1 MDAARGPRGRRRARP
16 RQHPGID
23 LALRTLVVAVLAAGP
38 SGCLVGPPYARPG
51 SRVAPDWTQP
61 EHPSIRT
68 DAGVPERWWEV
79 FGDPVLVDL
88 VDAAYVQ
95 NLTLE
100 SAGLRVVQAQARR
113 AITIGALY
121 PQRQDLFGS
130 YTRTTI
136 SKSAPGGN
144 VPDRHLGDFQFGLDA
159 AWEIDLWGKFR
170 RAIEAS
176 DADLLAAIATYDDVL
191 VSLVGEV
198 ASIYLTIRT
207 LDERL
212 AVANDN
218 VRVQQE
224 SLDIARV
231 RFEAGG
237 TSELDVQQAATIL
250 HDTEATIPQLEIL
263 RVNAVDSLC
272 VLLGVPPQDLVEHL
286 GSAPGHLPSVP
297 PEVTVGIPADLLERR
312 PDVRAAELRAAAQSA
327 RIGVASA
334 ELLPAFQLSGTLGL
348 SAESAAKL
356 FEGRSFEAVAGP
368 AITWPV
374 LNYGRLINDVRLQ
387 DAAFQQLATDYANAV
402 LVAQQEVEDSLAGYV
417 SGTERVHQ
425 LAEAVG
431 AANRAVELSRIQYR
445 EGATDFTSV
454 LNTQQ
459 AKLREDDQLVNER
472 GLLALRVV
480 SLYKALG
487 GGWELRGGQDF
498 VSADAREAMRART
511 HWGGLL
517 SSSAQKRDADEAASD
532 VAKRPWWK
540 LRWWWPRWW

>member
-1 MDAARGPRGRRRARP
+1 MDAARGPRGRSAVRP

-23 LALRTLVVAVLAAGP
+23 FALRTLALAALAAGP
-38 SGCLVGPPYARPG
+38 SGCLVGPSFGRPG
-51 SRVAPDWTQP
+51 SHLATGWTSEDQA
-61 EHPSIRT
+61 SVRT
-68 DAGVPERWWEV
+68 DAGVPDRWWEV
-79 FGDPVLVDL
+79 FGDPVIVDL
-88 VDAAYVQ
+88 VDAAYAQ
-95 NLTLE
+95 NLTLQ

-113 AITIGALY
+113 AITIGSLF

-144 VPDRHLGDFQFGLDA
+144 IPDRHLGDFQVGLDA

-198 ASIYLTIRT
+198 ASTYLTIRT

-212 AVANDN
+212 AVAADN

-237 TSELDVQQAATIL
+237 TSELDVQQAATLL
-250 HDTEATIPQLEIL
+250 HDTEASIPQLEIL

-272 VLLGVPPQDLVEHL
+272 VLLGVPPQDLAGRL
-286 GSAPGHLPSVP
+286 GTAPGHIPSVP
-297 PEVTVGIPADLLERR
+297 PEVTIGIPADLLERR

-334 ELLPAFQLSGTLGL
+334 ELLPAFQISGTLGL

-387 DAAFQQLATDYANAV
+387 DATFQQLATDYANAV
-402 LVAQQEVEDSLAGYV
+402 LVAQQEVQDSLAGYV
-417 SGTERVHQ
+417 SGTERVAR
-425 LAEAVG
+425 LAEAVA

-454 LNTQQ
+454 LNSQQ
-459 AKLREDDQLVNER
+459 SKLREDDQLVNER

-480 SLYKALG
+480 ALYKALG
-487 GGWELRGGQDF
+487 GGWSEC
-498 VSADAREAMRART
+498 A
-511 HWGGLL
+511 
-517 SSSAQKRDADEAASD
+517 
-532 VAKRPWWK
+532 P
-540 LRWWWPRWW
+540 